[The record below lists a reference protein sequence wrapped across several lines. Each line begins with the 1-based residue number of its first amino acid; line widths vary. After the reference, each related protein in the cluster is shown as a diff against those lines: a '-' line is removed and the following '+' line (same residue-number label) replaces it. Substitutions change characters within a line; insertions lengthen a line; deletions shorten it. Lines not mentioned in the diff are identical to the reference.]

1 MPISLVSSLGIER
14 KNLRLAIVGAG
25 GKTSTLIRL
34 SRQLSP
40 PVVMTTT
47 THVLPEQADLADE
60 SYIIHE
66 PDEIVRILDGIEEP
80 KTFFFTGGESED
92 GRLIAL
98 SDQCQVVLVNEC
110 TKRDIPLLVEAD
122 GARSLCLKAPAEH
135 EPVIPE
141 WVNATLVIAGLKG
154 LNQPLCEAIVHRP
167 ERFSKISGIKL
178 GENVTPTG
186 LANVLLHPEG
196 GLKRIPPG
204 SRRLAFLNQA
214 NTDLLMGQAKIIAEK
229 LITEYNCVVIGH
241 LLPEED
247 RFEAEIDATYIPI
260 ASVILA
266 AGDSSRLGQSKVL
279 FRWKGESLIHRS
291 VRIALEAG
299 LWPVIVVAGSDVE
312 QISAEVSTTGA
323 YVIHN
328 KDWKMGQS
336 TSVKTGLKFVP
347 QQSGAVIF
355 QVVDQPGLTK
365 DLIWALKELYYQT
378 RGKIIQPQ
386 AAGSRTNPVL
396 FDRST
401 FIDLM
406 EISGDQGGR
415 SIFHKYSIS
424 YLPWHDPG
432 ILLDLDNPEDIDK
445 LHHLES
451 ANHE

>member
-1 MPISLVSSLGIER
+1 
-14 KNLRLAIVGAG
+14 
-25 GKTSTLIRL
+25 
-34 SRQLSP
+34 
-40 PVVMTTT
+40 
-47 THVLPEQADLADE
+47 
-60 SYIIHE
+60 
-66 PDEIVRILDGIEEP
+66 
-80 KTFFFTGGESED
+80 
-92 GRLIAL
+92 
-98 SDQCQVVLVNEC
+98 
-110 TKRDIPLLVEAD
+110 
-122 GARSLCLKAPAEH
+122 
-135 EPVIPE
+135 
-141 WVNATLVIAGLKG
+141 
-154 LNQPLCEAIVHRP
+154 
-167 ERFSKISGIKL
+167 
-178 GENVTPTG
+178 
-186 LANVLLHPEG
+186 
-196 GLKRIPPG
+196 
-204 SRRLAFLNQA
+204 
-214 NTDLLMGQAKIIAEK
+214 
-229 LITEYNCVVIGH
+229 
-241 LLPEED
+241 
-247 RFEAEIDATYIPI
+247 
-260 ASVILA
+260 
-266 AGDSSRLGQSKVL
+266 
-279 FRWKGESLIHRS
+279 